1 MTNSHKDYLEYR
13 QYLLERHVEAARSF
27 DRATYAL
34 AGGALLL
41 SVTFVDRIIGD
52 GEPDLVN
59 ALAIAWI
66 SFAVSLLANLVST
79 WAAERDYFRS
89 IETLDLAYEDDMFP
103 DDLETLSRFE
113 RWVPGLNLAALI
125 SFMVGVALLIVF
137 ALINLP
143 GGE

>member
-1 MTNSHKDYLEYR
+1 MTDSHKDYLEYR
-13 QYLLERHVEAARSF
+13 QYLLERHLESARSF
-27 DRATYAL
+27 DRAIYVL

-52 GEPDLVN
+52 GEPDRVS

-66 SFAVSLLANLVST
+66 SFAASLLANLVST

-89 IETLDLAYEDDMFP
+89 IETLDSAYEDDKFP

-113 RWVPGLNLAALI
+113 TWVPGLNLAALI
-125 SFMVGVALLIVF
+125 SFIVGVVVLIVF